1 MKRKLKEILGKTG
14 TITYYIMDFLLKAGE
29 VSLDIFIDNVSRP
42 YGGRPRKQSVYNGF
56 ARLKKRGYLTSSL
69 SEGRVVYRLAET
81 VRKELAAIQ
90 KIKLKNLRAETWD
103 GRWRLVSFDV
113 PEKQKKHRDVLR
125 YRLKRL
131 GLAHFQH
138 SIWLTPYKLGEDF
151 YEIVKECGLKDCVL
165 VIESDKL
172 PQEAKWTEHFN
183 IRPNSHVTRPRIK

>member
-1 MKRKLKEILGKTG
+1 MNRKLKEILGKTG

-42 YGGRPRKQSVYNGF
+42 YGGRPHKQSVYNGF

-103 GRWRLVSFDV
+103 GR
-113 PEKQKKHRDVLR
+113 
-125 YRLKRL
+125 
-131 GLAHFQH
+131 
-138 SIWLTPYKLGEDF
+138 
-151 YEIVKECGLKDCVL
+151 
-165 VIESDKL
+165 
-172 PQEAKWTEHFN
+172 
-183 IRPNSHVTRPRIK
+183 